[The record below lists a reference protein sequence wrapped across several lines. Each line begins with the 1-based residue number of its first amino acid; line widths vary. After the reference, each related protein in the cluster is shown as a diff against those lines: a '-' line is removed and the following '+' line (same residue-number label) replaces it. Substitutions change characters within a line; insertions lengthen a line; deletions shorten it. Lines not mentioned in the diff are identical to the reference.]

1 MKEEQERQSEMD
13 NFNIFLKIV
22 IQYKNTNTRYTTK
35 EKIRSWRLIKQKRTK
50 SAWKGIQEKNNKK
63 SHDSQIKCLYVYF
76 VYV

>member
-35 EKIRSWRLIKQKRTK
+35 EKIRSWRLIKQKRT
-50 SAWKGIQEKNNKK
+50 
-63 SHDSQIKCLYVYF
+63 
-76 VYV
+76 